1 MIDRLVQPPRRHRLR
16 RQLPPGVP
24 RAGGAGEAAD
34 GVAGQAQFAR
44 GLGLA
49 AACGQQ
55 AVHVGVPGPGAAG
68 DRPGPGALP
77 AQAAA
82 PPRMPGRRAALDP
95 DCGGQVVAVAAAP
108 RLHGLGEVVP
118 QVPAVP
124 RREAVAAGSGIAR
137 TSRMSVVRLT
147 AAANRSDR
155 PTPALPPSAS
165 ATASSSAV
173 TAGVRRACRLVSP
186 ITCPANVVFG

>member
-1 MIDRLVQPPRRHRLR
+1 
-16 RQLPPGVP
+16 
-24 RAGGAGEAAD
+24 
-34 GVAGQAQFAR
+34 
-44 GLGLA
+44 
-49 AACGQQ
+49 
-55 AVHVGVPGPGAAG
+55 
-68 DRPGPGALP
+68 
-77 AQAAA
+77 
-82 PPRMPGRRAALDP
+82 MPGRRAALDP
-95 DCGGQVVAVAAAP
+95 DCGGQVVAVAADP
-108 RLHGLGEVVP
+108 PLHGLGEVVP
-118 QVPAVP
+118 QVPADP

-186 ITCPANVVFG
+186 LTCPANVVFG